1 MAPMSDFDELGD
13 GAQIPVLFEAL
24 VGDLLAALK

>member
-1 MAPMSDFDELGD
+1 MSDFDEFGD
-13 GAQIPVLFEAL
+13 GEQIPVLFEAL